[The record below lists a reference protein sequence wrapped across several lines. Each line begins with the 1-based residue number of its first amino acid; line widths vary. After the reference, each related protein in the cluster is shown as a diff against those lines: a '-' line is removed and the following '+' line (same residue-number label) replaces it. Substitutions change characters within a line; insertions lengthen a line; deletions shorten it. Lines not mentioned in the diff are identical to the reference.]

1 MSIYKPSL
9 LDKFKDFVNGLKS
22 NWDQYEDHVADF
34 DAHLA
39 ESATEN
45 VHGLAGK
52 VIAESGNNQ
61 NGYYVKFD
69 DGTLIVYRLS
79 VAVNA
84 TITDVQVFPYP
95 SPFTS
100 YIAGSAN
107 LHGTSASS
115 NVSDF
120 SKLVVATLA
129 TGWHLRMVSPG
140 NNNALPVNLFAIGRW
155 K

>member
-9 LDKFKDFVNGLKS
+9 LDKFKDFVNGLKA
-22 NWDQYEDHVADF
+22 NWDDYETHKAESVAD
-34 DAHLA
+34 D
-39 ESATEN
+39 
-45 VHGLAGK
+45 VHGLSGK
-52 VIAESGNNQ
+52 VIAESGSNE

-79 VAVNA
+79 VAVDA
-84 TITDVQVFPYP
+84 TITGVQVFPYP

-120 SKLVVATLA
+120 SKLVVATLSN
-129 TGWHLRMVSPG
+129 GWNLRMVSPG